1 MYEIES
7 CYSNGDLARALE
19 QAAKAVRDIGEDNV
33 LHVVARLDSDVAG
46 AWWVDVIYRETHQR
60 HNITGVSMPSEWTNP

>member
-19 QAAKAVRDIGEDNV
+19 QAAKAVRDIGEDNI
-33 LHVVARLDSDVAG
+33 LHVIARLDDNVPD
-46 AWWVDVIYRETHQR
+46 AWWVDVVYRNYQVER
-60 HNITGVSMPSEWTNP
+60 